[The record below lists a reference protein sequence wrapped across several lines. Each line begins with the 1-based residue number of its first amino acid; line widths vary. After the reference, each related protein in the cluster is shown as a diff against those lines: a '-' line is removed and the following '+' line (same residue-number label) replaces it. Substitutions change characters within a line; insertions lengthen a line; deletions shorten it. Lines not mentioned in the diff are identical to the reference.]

1 MKVLWFSHMVP
12 YPPIGGAR
20 QRSFNLLQRVAA
32 AHETHLIAFN
42 LESSPPATLASH
54 QQELSRY
61 CASVEFWEPPVAW
74 RSMAWWLRLPFNFLS
89 AHPYSCES
97 LYSTTLAAR
106 LSTLLKSGDLDDIHM
121 DSIDLGLYAPLIMNV
136 PRRARFILNHHNCE
150 SAMAERRAQQSN
162 PLARVFL
169 IQQASKLR
177 SLESK
182 VAAMADINITVSGH
196 DESLLRAHVPELR
209 ATVVDNGTDTDYFRP
224 QPELL
229 QPDTVVFAGSLDWY
243 PNVHGLR
250 RFRAE
255 TWPRLRDGRPQ
266 LKLLLAG
273 RNPASSVRHWA
284 QTDPSVKLVADPSD
298 IRPCIASGAVFV
310 CPIYDGGGTRLKL
323 LDAMAM
329 GKAIVSTTIGA
340 EGLEVTDGEHLLMAD
355 SAEAIAAQIIR
366 LLDNNALRKHLE
378 TQAREFVVQRY
389 SWNAI
394 APRLLRLLVGTSLP
408 QR

>member
-1 MKVLWFSHMVP
+1 
-12 YPPIGGAR
+12 
-20 QRSFNLLQRVAA
+20 
-32 AHETHLIAFN
+32 
-42 LESSPPATLASH
+42 
-54 QQELSRY
+54 
-61 CASVEFWEPPVAW
+61 
-74 RSMAWWLRLPFNFLS
+74 
-89 AHPYSCES
+89 
-97 LYSTTLAAR
+97 
-106 LSTLLKSGDLDDIHM
+106 
-121 DSIDLGLYAPLIMNV
+121 
-136 PRRARFILNHHNCE
+136 
-150 SAMAERRAQQSN
+150 
-162 PLARVFL
+162 
-169 IQQASKLR
+169 
-177 SLESK
+177 
-182 VAAMADINITVSGH
+182 
-196 DESLLRAHVPELR
+196 
-209 ATVVDNGTDTDYFRP
+209 
-224 QPELL
+224 
-229 QPDTVVFAGSLDWY
+229 VVFAGSLDWY

-340 EGLEVTDGEHLLMAD
+340 EGLEVTDGEHLLLAD